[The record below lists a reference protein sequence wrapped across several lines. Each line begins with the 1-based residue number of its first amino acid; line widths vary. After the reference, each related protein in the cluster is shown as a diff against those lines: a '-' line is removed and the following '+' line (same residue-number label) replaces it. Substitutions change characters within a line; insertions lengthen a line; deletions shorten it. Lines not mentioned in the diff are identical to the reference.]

1 MELISK
7 QDIINRVT
15 ESNDL
20 ASKAA
25 AKRTINMFLDIITEE
40 LLAGNN
46 VAISQ
51 FGRFSTRAVPTRT
64 HRVPGTTRTINKPA
78 HTAVKFKA
86 SKALKTRL
94 A

>member
-7 QDIINRVT
+7 QEIINRVA

-40 LLAGNN
+40 LLAGNK

-51 FGRFSTRAVPTRT
+51 FGRLSTRAVPART
-64 HRVPGTTRTINKPA
+64 HRIPGTTMTVNKPA
-78 HTAVKFKA
+78 YTAVKFKA
-86 SKALKTRL
+86 SKALKSRL

>member
-1 MELISK
+1 MTLISK
-7 QDIINRVT
+7 QNIINRVA

-25 AKRTINMFLDIITEE
+25 AKRTINMFLDIIAEE
-40 LLAGNN
+40 LLAGNK
-46 VAISQ
+46 VAISK
-51 FGRFSTRAVPTRT
+51 FGRFSTKSIPART
-64 HRVPGTTRTINKPA
+64 HRIPGTTTTVDKPA

-86 SKALKTRL
+86 SKALKNRL